1 MTTKAQE
8 QAALDQIRAILAT
21 LEHGSYARRAFEGCS
36 ELAQE
41 NIDNDWTTSMKELR
55 DTAETRAEAQAN
67 AKVAERMKRL
77 EAALLSPNDL
87 AALHFE
93 MYELAERLTA
103 RRDAAKEAIVQHA
116 DDPDLAPF
124 CNARGEYHW
133 ATRELERANGLL
145 ESLETAQERY
155 KKL

>member
-8 QAALDQIRAILAT
+8 QAALDQICSILAT
-21 LEHGSYARRAFEGCS
+21 LEPGSYVRRALEGCT

-41 NIDNDWTTSMKELR
+41 NIDNDWTSSMKELS
-55 DTAETRAEAQAN
+55 DTAEARAEERAS
-67 AKVAERMKRL
+67 AKVADRIKRL

-87 AALHFE
+87 AALHYE

-133 ATRELERANGLL
+133 CTRELERAHGLL
-145 ESLETAQERY
+145 ERLMKALELS